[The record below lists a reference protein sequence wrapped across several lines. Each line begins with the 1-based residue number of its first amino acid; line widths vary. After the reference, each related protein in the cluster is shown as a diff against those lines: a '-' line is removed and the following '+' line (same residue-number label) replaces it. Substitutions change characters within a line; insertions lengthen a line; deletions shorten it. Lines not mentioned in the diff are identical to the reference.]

1 MSLARNTAS
10 RKRSA
15 RPSAR
20 GSLKPLIVAL
30 VVAAAALSLAA
41 CGRDEADLS
50 NGKAQFVEQC
60 GSCHVLGRAGTAGP
74 TGPDLDAAFRSAL
87 ADGMDRETVEG
98 IVHKQILNPRKNSVM
113 PAELVSGDDA
123 RDVAAYVGFAAARSG
138 EDEGALAAAGLSG
151 ATTGE
156 QIFTAGGCAG
166 CHALA
171 KANATGNIGPSLDDL
186 ASVAADAGGSP
197 EDFVIESVLDPDAE
211 VAEGF
216 QPGVMP
222 SYEGRLSEEQ
232 LQTLAEYLLEG
243 G

>member
-1 MSLARNTAS
+1 MSLAGNTAS

-50 NGKAQFVEQC
+50 NGKARFVEKC

-138 EDEGALAAAGLSG
+138 EDEGALAAAGLSE

-186 ASVAADAGGSP
+186 AAAAGDGGSP

-222 SYEGRLSEEQ
+222 SYEGRLNEEQ
-232 LQTLAEYLLEG
+232 LQALAEYLLDG

>member
-1 MSLARNTAS
+1 VSLARNTAT
-10 RKRSA
+10 
-15 RPSAR
+15 
-20 GSLKPLIVAL
+20 SLLVTL

-50 NGKAQFVEQC
+50 NGKALFVEEC

-113 PAELVSGDDA
+113 PAELVKGDDA
-123 RDVAAYVGFAAARSG
+123 RDVAAYVGFAAARLG
-138 EDEGALAAAGLSG
+138 EDEGALAQAGLAN
-151 ATTGE
+151 ATSGE

-166 CHALA
+166 CHTLA
-171 KANATGNIGPSLDDL
+171 KANATGTIGPSLDDL
-186 ASVAADAGGSP
+186 AAAAGDSP
-197 EDFVIESVLDPDAE
+197 EEYVSESLLDPDAE

-222 SYEGRLSEEQ
+222 SYEGRLTDEQ
-232 LQTLAEYLLEG
+232 VQALTEYLLEG